1 VRSPSSDISNGLP
14 TSCRHLSGTVSR
26 MPLSVKTLIALL
38 VCAGALALAA
48 PAEPAAPT
56 PMEQRLITKINE
68 TRAAHGLRKLRI
80 GPVLQR
86 GSHAWSRHLMRADA
100 FHHAST
106 LGAGTGEILA
116 WGTCA
121 WFTPLRAVRMW
132 LNSPSHRALL
142 LRPGF
147 RYVGAGWSR
156 GSWRR
161 YSCVEMAV
169 ARFR

>member
-1 VRSPSSDISNGLP
+1 
-14 TSCRHLSGTVSR
+14 
-26 MPLSVKTLIALL
+26 MKTLAALL
-38 VCAGALALAA
+38 VCTAALALAA

-56 PMEQRLITKINE
+56 AMEQRLIAKINQ
-68 TRAAHGLRKLRI
+68 TRAAHGLRTLRL
-80 GPVLQR
+80 GPALQR

-106 LGAGTGEILA
+106 LRAGTGEIIA

-121 WFTPLRAVRMW
+121 WFTPLRAVRLW
-132 LNSPSHRALL
+132 LNSSSHRALL

-156 GSWRR
+156 GNWRG
-161 YSCVEMAV
+161 YNCVEMAV